1 MNYIRVGRQIPDS
14 ITKYDLTE
22 IIAVLCRKL
31 GWVEEEPDPV
41 EVTSRPSKCDILKK
55 TVEGGG
61 TRAVITKTEESLSI
75 RCGH

>member
-1 MNYIRVGRQIPDS
+1 MNYIRAGREIPDS
-14 ITKYDLTE
+14 VTKYDLTE

-31 GWVEEEPDPV
+31 DWVEEEPDPV
-41 EVTSRPSKCDILKK
+41 EVKSQSSKCDLLKK